1 MIKKILL
8 CAALFFIGTSFAQ
21 SDEQGQVFSRFDGAE
36 DGVNPLSGSA
46 AFKKS
51 LATITSGKVSTT
63 LELNYSGNVTEV
75 AKNRNDIAPSSWVG
89 LGWSMGH
96 GKIICDDAGTMW
108 LGDDSYYLLSS
119 AGVRYKIIKDNDKW
133 WLESLP
139 YWKVEQ
145 KKQSVLFGSKLY
157 DIVTGWVLTDE
168 NGTKYTYGDLDYD
181 SISPTRNATE
191 YTIANPYSYG
201 IVGVYQNG
209 RDALFPNA
217 WNLKRMD
224 DYDGNYLSFSYEQ
237 YTERVKMRW
246 QEYALVFPVIK
257 KKFTHTAYTKEC
269 YLKEISSS
277 QGGKIEIIT
286 KPKNYSREV
295 LDKMGEPEISKPY
308 EPDTYIDPIERRFLH
323 QIVVYGR
330 NNTVLMRI
338 DFCYENLDVRIKGV
352 VNEDYTKRLLTGI
365 IETDS
370 MGVEIQKEYY
380 AYYKKDV
387 DKGGNPLPLGA
398 IDSIIGP
405 NCGIVKYDY
414 KSIGISDVDPVT
426 GLHVDSLNLTGVA
439 VGMLENGTPYLVG
452 FNRNKK
458 ADVEVYFRKY
468 GKWVF
473 NQTIRQGVSGSFI
486 IGDKN
491 WFIYKTAGDE
501 NTYYLY
507 VWNGQEWKLDY
518 EFTDH
523 GSRDVIQIGPGYL
536 LTARIESKKIKLRI
550 PWSVWGR
557 GDYSAEID
565 DVDDDQASDRNHIHL
580 FAGRNHFGL
589 FFRRSSRST
598 NDGALR
604 IYSFNHKKEMVNTLS
619 KKRLDGDNVYTLM
632 GDNVVV
638 GLTEGTSM
646 WPGYY
651 AEAYH
656 WCENDKGEGGWVKNT
671 ISHLNGRQG
680 ESSFQALGQNYFA
693 AKHNDNDD
701 MSLFEYK
708 DGLWTTIHDNKN
720 MVHHQDYDPVN
731 EAEWEGVNGSDFF
744 IAKKP
749 RILHHWNG
757 NKIRPNREFEC
768 YYHFDGKWRQSKE
781 QTTIYRNHIYAG
793 SDWYIVKEQKM
804 GYIWNG
810 LEWVSED
817 YSETQAKKASK
828 FLNENIDSLRAIG
841 GDYFVA
847 KSYNKS
853 ALYYKKRD
861 SFRNIINGFFVA
873 AKHVKDPVE
882 DKTVD
887 YTYDYGSLDNDKRP
901 IYDYVTKSPFIYSYT
916 IKLPENRGTIE
927 KKLCDIDGGIA
938 QGEICVENFYYDMA
952 SITPTRSTVKT
963 PERFHKPNWPKYI
976 YQDRIKSVKYIDN
989 ISTKSETYT
998 YADSVNGLVSMV
1010 VYFDEKLKNLISK
1023 TINIYAAEK
1032 YNKLRST
1039 NRLAEKAATYQIMPD
1054 CNNGTSCSS
1063 EKIVSGTAVTYSSE
1077 FGADSVMRIK
1087 ETWEYRPRKNREST
1101 FSFKWDAASHG
1112 PSWSR
1117 TNLVKS
1123 YYNGVA
1129 NTSMDLLNIK
1139 SSTLFNQN
1147 LIGVPHAS
1155 IKNAGINEVLILP
1168 GDACNFDNWSGCSLT
1183 DGKDGRDLG
1192 RNEAGV
1198 SKTYGRFAKKSI
1210 LLTKASLLKG
1220 TLKAPANKK
1229 YRFSAWVQG
1238 TSFNEGS
1245 DTLQLYLNSS
1255 KVKDFALKGNK
1266 QWEYLEWESPFA
1278 LNNQS
1283 QTLTL
1288 SALNDTEIHLQDIR
1302 FVPEDA
1308 DVNVTYWDY
1317 KLNKPIATVNSR
1329 GVGSYIEYDFSGRVL
1344 ETYGEMDD
1352 GTIFLKKKNTYL
1364 PGSCAILSDNNYALK
1379 EISINGQKYA
1389 MSSKPDTMEVTV
1401 PNNTDEIEVSWKS
1414 LVQGK
1419 KIFYR
1424 LYRSDS
1430 IEEFHEDCCIG
1441 SEALSRSF
1449 DKTATMN
1456 LEIAVSSLKK
1466 PYKVIINKS
1475 TSGWVDYGHPL
1486 ARGFAPVYLSEKD
1499 VSGIRYLTDDG
1510 IWGANLNET
1519 EWIDYDSLKREGAFL
1534 NLVSTANNGN
1544 NYLVAL
1550 PNYTGIYDTTTK
1562 YASSRN
1568 GYAYQTIQN
1577 NWSNYGSLD
1586 NDGVK
1591 SDKYRITTSPN
1602 NVTYV
1607 LYERVASS
1615 QIPAGDT
1622 TSLGFGYSLV
1632 VKHLSG
1638 NTWVSSGVVANT
1650 HADDADI
1657 AVGKNNVPFVAY
1669 IGNTPNYVHQDTLI
1683 IDTSDTDDSEG
1694 VFGGVYDVYDRV
1706 VVVKHFSSSK
1716 NKWIGYSDD
1725 DGDVLKQADGS
1736 PILNATKLKMA
1747 SSGSDVF
1754 MAVLCMIDSKY
1765 ALKVYKLTES
1775 GSRLN
1780 FTELIDGSFNSGII
1794 AYLEEDDHFDI
1805 AVDGNTP
1812 YVSFENRQ
1820 NDNKLTVLK
1829 YESSRWSS
1837 VGRPAFVEVSDRE
1850 YSADLSLSK
1859 GTGSQVTPYVVVRES
1874 ENSQNRL
1881 RQNKIVPMKY
1891 SQTGDQD
1898 LTLASM
1904 AEVANTSLASEFR
1917 QYILNYVAFVSM
1929 DVDSIP
1935 FEFTFKN
1942 RSHVESVSIDVNDEP
1957 LLSWKNNNM
1966 DKINIRIPL
1975 NSVENEIKFNI
1986 NGSGKVPSLTYSFVI
2001 KREVVP
2007 ELSFSVG
2014 KLGKEQGFL
2023 SPASSSSY
2031 SSGYESSSSSYGTT
2045 DFYTY
2050 TFIPSDDDESI
2061 EKVCL
2066 EYSSN
2071 WYMIVQSLLFSRP
2084 ICLDFDKNKKTFILS
2099 SESSETSSSSSGTS
2113 SQYSSSSQNPVSSSV
2128 GGNQLVF
2135 VDDKGN
2141 TKIVTIEI
2149 LSSSSVIWNP
2159 YIISSGDPWNPSTS
2173 SSYDPWN
2180 PSTSSSY
2187 DPWNPSTS
2195 SSYDPW
2201 NPSTSSSYDPWN
2213 PNTSSS
2219 YSSSSSGGIYGETIG
2234 GTVIPQEYGIFFNH
2248 QLVANQT
2255 LTFENA
2261 VNIQGGSFM
2270 ARSVSVAANAMINGD
2285 VLCSGNVSLSSNAYI
2300 KSIVLGGSL
2309 STQAGAQYGSLENAP
2324 VDVPSIPIRS
2334 FSADG
2339 LAFNVWSGQSASMS
2353 PGMYGD
2359 VNIYAGANI
2368 TLEPG
2373 VYYFKSLYIAPNVN
2387 VTSTNVNHPIQI
2399 WVQGN
2404 VSVGDNASV
2413 MSEYN
2418 PNLFFI
2424 YSNAASNMY
2433 FGVQSRISATVV
2445 YPNGTVNLAP
2455 KLQYKGK
2462 VWAKSIIVG
2471 ANLNVN

>member
-75 AKNRNDIAPSSWVG
+75 AKNRNDVAPSSWVG
-89 LGWSMGH
+89 LGWSLGH

-108 LGDDSYYLLSS
+108 LGDDSYYLVSS
-119 AGVRYKIIKDNDKW
+119 AGVRYKILKEGNNDKW

-145 KKQSVLFGSKLY
+145 KKKSVSFGSKRY
-157 DIVTGWVLTDE
+157 DIVIGWVLTDDG
-168 NGTKYTYGDLDYD
+168 GTKYTYGDLDYD
-181 SISPTRNATE
+181 TIAPTRNATE

-201 IVGVYQNG
+201 IVGVYLNG
-209 RDALFPNA
+209 HDALFPNA
-217 WNLKRMD
+217 WNLRTME

-237 YTERVKMRW
+237 YTEKVKMRW
-246 QEYALVFPVIK
+246 REFTVTHSVVK
-257 KKFTHTAYTKEC
+257 KKFTQASYTKEC

-286 KPKNYSREV
+286 KPKNYQREV
-295 LDKMGEPEISKPY
+295 LDKKGESEIYEPY
-308 EPDTYIDPIERRFLH
+308 EPDTYIDPIERRVLH

-330 NNTVLMRI
+330 NNTILMRI
-338 DFCYENLDVRIKGV
+338 DFCYEPLDVRIKGV

-365 IETDS
+365 VETDS

-380 AYYKKDV
+380 AYYKEDV
-387 DKGGNPLPLGA
+387 DKRGNPLPLGA

-414 KSIGISDVDPVT
+414 KSVGISDVDPVT

-452 FNRNKK
+452 FNGNQK

-473 NQTIRQGVSGSFI
+473 NQTIQKGRSGSFI

-491 WFIYKTAGDE
+491 WFIYKTSGDE

-518 EFTDH
+518 EYTDH
-523 GSRDVIQIGPGYL
+523 GSRDLIQVGPGYL
-536 LTARIESKKIKLRI
+536 LTLRVENNKIKLKI
-550 PWSVWGR
+550 PWSVWGD
-557 GDYSAEID
+557 GSYSAEID
-565 DVDDDQASDRNHIHL
+565 DVDDNQLSDRNHIHL
-580 FAGRNHFGL
+580 FAGRNHFGV
-589 FFRRSSRST
+589 FFRRDSRYA

-604 IYSFNHKKEMVNTLS
+604 VYSFNHKKEMVNTLS

-632 GDNVVV
+632 EDDIIV
-638 GLTEGTSM
+638 GVTEGTSI

-656 WCENDKGEGGWVKNT
+656 WYENNNGDGGWIKNT
-671 ISHLNGRQG
+671 LSHLNGTQG
-680 ESSFQALGQNYFA
+680 ESSIQALGQNYFA

-708 DGLWTTIHDNKN
+708 DGLWFTIHDNKN
-720 MVHHQDYDPVN
+720 MVHHQDFDPKT
-731 EAEWEGVNGSDFF
+731 EAEWEGVNGPDFF

-768 YYHFDGKWRQSKE
+768 YYHFDGKWRQTDE
-781 QTTIYRNHIYAG
+781 QRVDTRSHIYAG
-793 SDWYIVKEQKM
+793 SDWYIVKEQKK

-810 LEWVSED
+810 LEWVVED
-817 YSETQAKKASK
+817 YSKTQTNKTSR

-847 KSYNKS
+847 KSYKKT

-861 SFRNIINGFFVA
+861 SFKNVINGFFVS

-882 DKTVD
+882 DKTVT
-887 YTYDYGSLDNDKRP
+887 YTYKYGSSDNNKKP
-901 IYDYVTKSPFIYSYT
+901 MYDYVTKSPFIYSYT
-916 IKLPENRGTIE
+916 ITLPENRGTIE

-938 QGEICVENFYYDMA
+938 QGEVCVENFYYNMSTIA
-952 SITPTRSTVKT
+952 PTRSTVKT
-963 PERFHKPNWPKYI
+963 PERYHNPSWPKYI
-976 YQDRIKSVKYIDN
+976 YQDRIKSVQYTDD
-989 ISTKSETYT
+989 ISIKSETYT
-998 YADSVNGLVSMV
+998 YADSINGLVSMV
-1010 VYFDEKLKNLISK
+1010 VYSDEKSGHLISK

-1032 YNKLRST
+1032 YNKLRSA

-1054 CNNGTSCSS
+1054 CNNGASCSS
-1063 EKIVSGTAVTYSSE
+1063 EKIVSGTAVTYSPK

-1087 ETWEYRPRKNREST
+1087 ETWEYRPQKNREST
-1101 FSFKWDAASHG
+1101 FSFKWNAASQG

-1117 TNLVKS
+1117 TNSVES
-1123 YYNGVA
+1123 YYKGVA
-1129 NTSMDLLNIK
+1129 NTSIDMLNIK
-1139 SSTLFNQN
+1139 SSTLFDQD

-1168 GDACNFDNWSGCSLT
+1168 GDACNFDNWSGCHLT
-1183 DGKDGRDLG
+1183 DGRDGRDLG

-1198 SKTYGRFAKKSI
+1198 PQTYGRFAKKSI
-1210 LLTKASLLKG
+1210 LLGKSSLLKG
-1220 TLKAPANKK
+1220 TLKNPANKK

-1245 DTLQLYLNSS
+1245 DSLQLFLNSS
-1255 KVKDFALKGNK
+1255 KVKTFALKGNK
-1266 QWEYLEWESPFA
+1266 QWEYVEWESSAA
-1278 LNNQS
+1278 LNNQA

-1288 SALNDTEIHLQDIR
+1288 SPLNDTEIHLQDIR

-1317 KLNKPIATVNSR
+1317 KLSKPIATVNNR
-1329 GVGSYIEYDFSGRVL
+1329 GVGTYIEYDFSGRVL
-1344 ETYGEMDD
+1344 ETYGEMED
-1352 GTIFLKKKNTYL
+1352 GTIFLNKKNTYL
-1364 PGSCAILSDNNYALK
+1364 PGSCAILSNNNYALK
-1379 EISINGQKYA
+1379 EISINGKKIA
-1389 MSSKPDTMEVTV
+1389 MSLNPDTMEIAVA
-1401 PNNTDEIEVSWKS
+1401 NNTEELEVSWKS

-1419 KIFYR
+1419 NIFYR
-1424 LYRSDS
+1424 LYKSDS
-1430 IEEFHEDCCIG
+1430 IEDFREDCCIG
-1441 SEALSRSF
+1441 SDILTKQFEGS
-1449 DKTATMN
+1449 TMI

-1475 TSGWVDYGHPL
+1475 MNGWIDYGRPL
-1486 ARGFAPVYLSEKD
+1486 SRGFAPVYLSEKD
-1499 VSGIRYLTDDG
+1499 VSGVRYLTDDG
-1510 IWGANLNET
+1510 IWGANFDGT
-1519 EWIDYDSLKREGAFL
+1519 KWINYDSLKREGSYL

-1550 PNYTGIYDTTTK
+1550 PSYSGIYDSSTTFATNRNA
-1562 YASSRN
+1562 YAF
-1568 GYAYQTIQN
+1568 QTRQN
-1577 NWSNYGSLD
+1577 NWANYGSLD

-1607 LYERVASS
+1607 LYERMTSS
-1615 QIPAGDT
+1615 AIPAGDT

-1632 VKHLSG
+1632 VKNLSG
-1638 NTWVSSGVVANT
+1638 SSWVSKGVVTDT
-1650 HADDADI
+1650 HVDDADI
-1657 AVGKNNVPFVAY
+1657 TVGKNNTPFVAY
-1669 IGNTPNYVHQDTLI
+1669 IGTSPKYVHQDTLI
-1683 IDTSDTDDSEG
+1683 IDPSDDDSVDSEG

-1725 DGDVLKQADGS
+1725 DGDVVKQSDGL
-1736 PILNATKLKMA
+1736 PLLNAMKLKIA

-1754 MAVLCMIDSKY
+1754 MAVLCSIDSKY
-1765 ALKVYKLTES
+1765 ALKVYKLSES
-1775 GSRLN
+1775 GSKLN

-1794 AYLEEDDHFDI
+1794 TYLEEDDHFDI

-1820 NDNKLTVLK
+1820 NDDMLTVLK
-1829 YESSRWSS
+1829 YENSRWLS
-1837 VGRPAFVEVSDRE
+1837 VGRPAFVAVSDRE
-1850 YSADLSLSK
+1850 YSADLSLSN
-1859 GTGSQVTPYVVVRES
+1859 GAGNQVTPYVVVRES
-1874 ENSQNRL
+1874 DVSANRQ

-1891 SQTGDQD
+1891 SQTNDED
-1898 LTLASM
+1898 LTFTSL

-1917 QYILNYVAFVSM
+1917 QYILNYVAFVPM
-1929 DVDSIP
+1929 DMDSIP
-1935 FEFTFKN
+1935 FEFTFRN
-1942 RSHVESVSIDVNDEP
+1942 RSHVKSVSIDVNDEP

-1966 DKINIRIPL
+1966 DKIKVTIPL
-1975 NSVENEIKFNI
+1975 ESVGNDIKFNVY
-1986 NGSGKVPSLTYSFVI
+1986 GSEKVPSLTYSFVI
-2001 KREVVP
+2001 KREVVSD
-2007 ELSFSVG
+2007 LSFSIE
-2014 KLGKEQGFL
+2014 KLGKEEGFL
-2023 SPASSSSY
+2023 SPASSSSKSSSSGTNHHSSTSY
-2031 SSGYESSSSSYGTT
+2031 SSGYEYSSSSTGKT
-2045 DFYTY
+2045 DYYTY
-2050 TFIPSDDDESI
+2050 TFIPSDDETT

-2071 WYMIVQSLLFSRP
+2071 WYMVVQNLLFSRP
-2084 ICLDFDKNKKTFILS
+2084 ICLDFDKEKKTFVIS

-2113 SQYSSSSQNPVSSSV
+2113 SQYSSSSQDPTSSA
-2128 GGNQLVF
+2128 GGNQLIF

-2141 TKIVTIEI
+2141 KKIVTVEI

-2180 PSTSSSY
+2180 P
-2187 DPWNPSTS
+2187 N
-2195 SSYDPW
+2195 
-2201 NPSTSSSYDPWN
+2201 TSSSYDPWN

-2285 VLCSGNVSLSSNAYI
+2285 VLCSGNVSLSSNAYV

-2373 VYYFKSLYIAPNVN
+2373 VYYFKSLYIAPNVS

-2418 PNLFFI
+2418 PSLFFI